1 MMGSFLYPT
10 LMIHFHLWCPI
21 CQYSYFSLTSPNYTW
36 MWEGLKSHLLS
47 FSWSCIWTLL
57 NQTNL
62 YTASY
67 IHIWLILTP
76 WPKGTPNTS
85 ISLPSLYNWLDLQ
98 MMASFDP
105 MPKRRSSLSFF
116 KTSTAL
122 LLCKYVVDLLVKAA
136 KVLFFRHWPFNAILV
151 WHILITQPHSQVSP
165 AQYMWLLSTMGWH
178 HF

>member
-1 MMGSFLYPT
+1 
-10 LMIHFHLWCPI
+10 
-21 CQYSYFSLTSPNYTW
+21 

-47 FSWSCIWTLL
+47 FSWSCIWMLV

-62 YTASY
+62 CTSSY
-67 IHIWLILTP
+67 LRIWLILTP